1 MKDVCLTLPAQSGP
15 VDILKGVSFSVS
27 PGECVAIVGPS
38 GSGKS
43 SLISVAAGLER
54 ASSGNIELLGT
65 NIVGKSE
72 DELAKLRRGR
82 VSLVFQSFHLLPTMT
97 ALDNVRV
104 PLEIARAEN
113 VRERAE
119 TLLSEVGLA
128 DRMDHY
134 PGQLSGGERQR
145 VAVARA
151 IACDPELVFADEPT
165 GNLDGETGTGVA
177 EKLFSCVQDHGAS
190 LVLVTHDRELAA
202 RADRTAT
209 MANGRLQ
216 A

>member
-1 MKDVCLTLPAQSGP
+1 M
-15 VDILKGVSFSVS
+15 SFSVS

-128 DRMDHY
+128 DRMDHC